1 MSFEPG
7 DQVGVSV
14 KGRMVAGP
22 ATILAINLNMGNN
35 HPPMYDILYPNENEA
50 TVIYYDLFPY
60 WDQLKIGDKVPTQIP
75 LRKALC
81 KRALDQAIRDMCDL
95 RLIESEPGGPVDLVR
110 AFLGVSAPNGCGR
123 LSADLGQRWTRK
135 QTRGTL

>member
-22 ATILAINLNMGNN
+22 ATILAINMDMGDN
-35 HPPMYDILYPNENEA
+35 HPPMFDIQYPNGNE
-50 TVIYYDLFPY
+50 TSVIDYDLFPY
-60 WDQLKIGDKVPTQIP
+60 WDQLKIGDKVPTQIL

-110 AFLGVSAPNGCGR
+110 AFLGISAPNGCGR
-123 LSADLGQRWTRK
+123 LSADVGRRWTRK